1 MGDHYKK
8 LNSTLAAGGAS
19 LICALLSGTVSAGTI
34 IGSAHDFSNRGWSPD
49 DQICVACHTPHNAD
63 ISVTDAP
70 LWNHEVTT
78 KVFDLY
84 DSPTFDGSATITQ
97 PTGSSVLCLSC
108 HDGTV
113 AIDSFGG
120 TSGSVFMQ
128 GKNAIGADELTND
141 HPISFTYD
149 AALAE
154 TDGALWDPESTE
166 VTVGSGDKTKTG
178 LISEVM
184 LANNQLQCS
193 SCHDVHNNFVADDPL
208 LMVTKTESSICITCH
223 DK

>member
-1 MGDHYKK
+1 MRDHHKN
-8 LNSTLAAGGAS
+8 LNSKVAACGAS
-19 LICALLSGTVSAGTI
+19 VIGMILFGTVSAGTI
-34 IGSAHDFSNRGWSPD
+34 IGSAHDFSSRGWSPD
-49 DQICVACHTPHNAD
+49 SQICVACHTPHNAD

-70 LWNHEVTT
+70 LWNHALTT

-84 DSPTFDGSATITQ
+84 DSPTFDGRSTITQ

-120 TSGSVFMQ
+120 GSGSVFMQ
-128 GKNAIGADELTND
+128 GKKAVGADELTND

-149 AALAE
+149 TSLAE
-154 TDGALWDPESTE
+154 TDGALWDPASTE
-166 VTVGSGDKTKTG
+166 VIVGGGDKTKSG

-193 SCHDVHNNFVADDPL
+193 SCHDVHNNFVADHPL
-208 LMVTKTESSICITCH
+208 LKVTKTESQLCLTCH